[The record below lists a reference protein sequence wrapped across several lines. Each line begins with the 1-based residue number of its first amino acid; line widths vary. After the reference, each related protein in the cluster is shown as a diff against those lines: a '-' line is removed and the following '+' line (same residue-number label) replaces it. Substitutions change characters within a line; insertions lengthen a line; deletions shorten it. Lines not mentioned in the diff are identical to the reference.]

1 MEKLYTS
8 SLNYYVGNE
17 PFKAGSV
24 FTKAQWEAAGGKG
37 DDLDLHVKKGYIT
50 ETVQVVSED
59 IKPKQEVKEEEE
71 AKEEPK
77 QAPTGVW
84 NFKKEELEALPL
96 EALNTLYKDRA
107 AEYGLTA
114 RMFKDKEALI
124 EKMTSEG

>member
-37 DDLDLHVKKGYIT
+37 DDLDLHVKKGYIQ
-50 ETVQVVSED
+50 EAVQVVPED
-59 IKPKQEVKEEEE
+59 IKQKQEDKEE
-71 AKEEPK
+71 AKEEQK

-107 AEYGLTA
+107 AEYGLPA